1 MNNKSLA
8 CLTRYGLKVF
18 MLLLCFQ
25 QSMAQSTLSLNDVI
39 NLALKNSPQAKIA
52 STTFKNK
59 FWSYQTFKTNYL
71 PQLRFN
77 ATVPDLA
84 RNYSR
89 ITLNDG
95 TDAFR
100 LRTLSNSNASIS
112 LTQALGLT
120 GGSIFVN
127 SDLQRIDIFGNP
139 KTISYLSTPV
149 SVGIFQPI
157 FGFNALK
164 WDKKIEPLRYDEAK
178 RILNEEMEG
187 VSIRATELFFSL
199 LIAQMDYLIQKK
211 NVSNNDTLYKIS
223 TGRYNLGKIA
233 ENDLLQMELNAM
245 NASNN
250 LAQAELDVELRT
262 LQLKTFLNMK
272 GDEKI
277 TLIEPGE
284 LPDVIIDEGKALA
297 EAGLNRSQ
305 LISFQRQKLEAER
318 NVAEALGQRYGI
330 NIRGSYGLTQ
340 TGSDLSST
348 YKAPFEQQN
357 LSVQVN
363 IPIIDW
369 GRNRA
374 MVETAKA
381 NRELAEVTVMQAE
394 NSFKQDVVLAVR
406 QVNMYRR
413 KVALAAKA
421 DTVAQKRYDI
431 TVKRYLIGKID
442 ITDLN
447 IAVQEKDRAR
457 QDYIRTLGDF
467 WNSWLE
473 LRRKTLF
480 DFEKNKPI
488 AYESQP

>member
-1 MNNKSLA
+1 L
-8 CLTRYGLKVF
+8 
-18 MLLLCFQ
+18 
-25 QSMAQSTLSLNDVI
+25 
-39 NLALKNSPQAKIA
+39 
-52 STTFKNK
+52 
-59 FWSYQTFKTNYL
+59 
-71 PQLRFN
+71 
-77 ATVPDLA
+77 
-84 RNYSR
+84 
-89 ITLNDG
+89 
-95 TDAFR
+95 
-100 LRTLSNSNASIS
+100 
-112 LTQALGLT
+112 
-120 GGSIFVN
+120 N

-149 SVGIFQPI
+149 SVGIMQPI

-164 WDKKIEPLRYDEAK
+164 WDKRIEPLRYDEAK
-178 RILNEEMEG
+178 RQMNEELEG

-199 LIAQMDYLIQKK
+199 LVAQMDFIIQQK
-211 NVSNNDTLYKIS
+211 NVANNDTLYKIS
-223 TGRYNLGKIA
+223 KGRYNLGKIA

-245 NASNN
+245 NAANN
-250 LAQAELDVELRT
+250 LAQAGLDVELRT

-272 GDEKI
+272 GDESI
-277 TLIEPGE
+277 TLLEPGE
-284 LPDVIIDEGKALA
+284 LPGVVIDESKALA
-297 EAGLNRSQ
+297 EAGANRSQ
-305 LISFQRQKLEAER
+305 ILSFQRQKLEAER

-340 TGSDLSST
+340 TGSDIASS
-348 YKAPFEQQN
+348 YRAPFEQQN
-357 LSVQVN
+357 LAVQVN
-363 IPIIDW
+363 IPLVDW

-374 MVETAKA
+374 MLETAKA
-381 NRELAEVTVMQAE
+381 NRELTEVTVTQAE

-457 QDYIRTLGDF
+457 QDYFRALGDF

-473 LRRKTLF
+473 LRRKTLY
-480 DFEKNKPI
+480 DFEKNKSI
-488 AYESQP
+488 AYETQQ